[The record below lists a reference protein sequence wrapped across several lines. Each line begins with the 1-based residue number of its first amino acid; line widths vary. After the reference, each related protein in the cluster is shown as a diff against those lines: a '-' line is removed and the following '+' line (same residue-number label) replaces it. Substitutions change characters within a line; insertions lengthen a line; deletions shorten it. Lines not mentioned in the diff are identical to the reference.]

1 MEKLKKKKVVE
12 ILNQQFENSSN
23 FKTDYNLK
31 NENLI
36 KEVEDFLNDFI
47 DTDTKEFE
55 IKIYFIQ
62 EKQYQN
68 LTLKHNNQ
76 EKFIF
81 DLTLDETL
89 ELIK

>member
-55 IKIYFIQ
+55 IKIYFVQ
-62 EKQYQN
+62 EKQYQS